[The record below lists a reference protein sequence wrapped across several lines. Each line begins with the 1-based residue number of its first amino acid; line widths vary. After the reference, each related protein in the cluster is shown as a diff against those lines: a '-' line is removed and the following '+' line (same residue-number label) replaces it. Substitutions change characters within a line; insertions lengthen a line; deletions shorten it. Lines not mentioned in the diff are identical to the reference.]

1 MRLRPLRVGLKRL
14 GLGSL
19 SLAFSGLVAGQAL
32 GEETGSRPWKPEPGK
47 SAGWVRKA
55 NSLNHLAARVDPEVC
70 FIGDSLT
77 EFWNAQGSPVWQLE
91 FQNTKAANL
100 GLAADLGTHLTMR
113 GYDVLMNLIRE
124 PLEEGAK

>member
-1 MRLRPLRVGLKRL
+1 
-14 GLGSL
+14 
-19 SLAFSGLVAGQAL
+19 
-32 GEETGSRPWKPEPGK
+32 
-47 SAGWVRKA
+47 
-55 NSLNHLAARVDPEVC
+55 VDPEVC